1 MLVIISDIHLNDGT
15 CGKSIS
21 TGAFELFV
29 DRLRELALQASWRS
43 DGRYEPLREIDLLLM
58 GDILDIQHST
68 RWLQRADGTSHTI
81 RPWTDFSNPD
91 YASLVSEITRGILQN
106 NSASINVL
114 NKLSGS
120 LLLSLPPADRRG
132 QPVRHPL
139 HHLPVKVNI
148 HYMVG
153 NHDWFYHLPGA
164 GFDALRL
171 EVIAALGLSNDST
184 PFPHLA
190 EESNRISELLTR
202 HHVYAQHGDLYDT
215 FNFNNTSRG
224 ANKRD
229 SAALGDAFAVEII
242 NRFPVEVEK
251 QMGSELPPGLL
262 ASLRELV
269 NVRPA
274 LAAPLWISS
283 QLRQNNISSVIQLKL
298 KEIWD
303 GLGEEFLSLPF
314 VRSFDKKASLNLVD
328 GLRAVIKI
336 TDRFSFATL
345 DSLVVW
351 IRKKFWEEEITFAKH
366 ALRENAFLN
375 RKAQFIVYGH
385 THRHEVVSLDSIP
398 AVPNPTNQLYL
409 NSGTWHTYYDLAI
422 YKPQDQKFVPYQ
434 VLTYLAFYGGDECR
448 GRKFDAWSGSF
459 SA

>member
-1 MLVIISDIHLNDGT
+1 MLVVISDIHLNDGT

-21 TGAFELFV
+21 STAFELFV
-29 DRLRELALQASWRS
+29 DRLQELVFQASWRV
-43 DGRYEPLREIDLLLM
+43 DGRYEPLKEVDLLLM

-68 RWLQRADGTSHTI
+68 RWLQRADGSSHTI
-81 RPWTDFSNPD
+81 RPWTDFSDPG

-106 NSASINVL
+106 NAASIRVL
-114 NKLSGS
+114 KKLAGS
-120 LLLSLPPADRRG
+120 RLLSLPPADRQGKPARLPLRRL
-132 QPVRHPL
+132 PVR
-139 HHLPVKVNI
+139 VNI

-153 NHDWFYHLPGA
+153 NHDWFYHLPGT
-164 GFDALRL
+164 GFDAIRL
-171 EVIAALGLSNDST
+171 EVIAALGLVNDPA
-184 PFPHLA
+184 PFPHLST
-190 EESNRISELLTR
+190 ESVRISELLAR
-202 HHVYAQHGDLYDT
+202 HHVHAQHGDLYDT
-215 FNFNNTSRG
+215 FNYNSASRL

-229 SAALGDAFAVEII
+229 SASLGDAFSVEII
-242 NRFPVEVEK
+242 NRFPVEVGK
-251 QMGSELPPGLL
+251 QMGGELPPGLL

-283 QLRQNNISSVIQLKL
+283 QLRQNNISAALQLKL

-303 GLGEEFLSLPF
+303 GLGEEFLAMPF

-328 GLRAVIKI
+328 GLRAIIKI

-351 IRKKFWEEEITFAKH
+351 IQKKFWEEEITFAKH
-366 ALRENAFLN
+366 ALREDAFLN

-398 AVPNPTNQLYL
+398 AVPNPTSQLYL
-409 NSGTWHTYYDLAI
+409 NSGTWHTYFDLAI
-422 YKPQDQKFVPYQ
+422 YKPEEQKFIPYQ
-434 VLTYLAFYGGDECR
+434 VLTYLAFYRGDECR
-448 GRKFDAWSGSF
+448 GRQFDAWSGSF